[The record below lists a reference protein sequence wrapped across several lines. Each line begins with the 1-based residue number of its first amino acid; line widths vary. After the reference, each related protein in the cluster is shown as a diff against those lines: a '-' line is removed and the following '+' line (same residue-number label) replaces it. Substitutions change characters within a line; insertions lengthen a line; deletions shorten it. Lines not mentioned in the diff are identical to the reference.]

1 MKTVID
7 KIKSGKDA
15 LVVGGA
21 NGVGLIVAM
30 TLAQHCRVTIID
42 KSTPTIS
49 NFPYAHN
56 IEYIEFNLLSKDFSL
71 FDKFENVDK
80 LIITAGFG
88 KLALFEDNTEDMLIS
103 MMNVN
108 ATAVMCI
115 IQHFYP
121 RILAREHFYCAVMV
135 SIAGFISSPFF
146 AVYGASKGALKI
158 FIESLNVELL
168 KSGTTNQILNVSPG
182 ALKGTSFSG
191 GRTNVTQ
198 VQPFAT
204 ELIVRMMN
212 KEDLWIP
219 QYNEVYKHVLDVI

>member
-1 MKTVID
+1 MDKATVPEEY
-7 KIKSGKDA
+7 
-15 LVVGGA
+15 VGGKI
-21 NGVGLIVAM
+21 NSFI
-30 TLAQHCRVTIID
+30 
-42 KSTPTIS
+42 
-49 NFPYAHN
+49 
-56 IEYIEFNLLSKDFSL
+56 
-71 FDKFENVDK
+71 FDLTNTDYSIFENFKDIDT
-80 LIITAGFG
+80 LMITAGFG

-108 ATAVMCI
+108 ATAVMRI

-219 QYNEVYKHVLDVI
+219 QYNEVYKHVLERYIADFRAEGAHSYDYKLNSGRVKK